1 VAGLLISNKSVR
13 PNKDKEYFMEK
24 NIGLWIDHREA
35 VIVVVTDKDEQITRI
50 KSDSE
55 KQTRLPGGSRK
66 DGLQQT
72 ENIRDKKFAMN
83 LSQFYDEIIAQIR
96 DAELIQ
102 IFGPGE
108 AKGELVKSL
117 EDEGLKERIAEVETV
132 DNMTDNQIVA
142 KVRERFSTS
151 SMPAK

>member
-1 VAGLLISNKSVR
+1 MK
-13 PNKDKEYFMEK
+13 K

-50 KSDSE
+50 GSDAD
-55 KQTRLPGGSRK
+55 KQTRQPGGSRK
-66 DGLQQT
+66 DGFQQT
-72 ENIRDKKFAMN
+72 ENVRDKKFASD
-83 LSQFYDEIIAQIR
+83 LGQFYDDIIAQIR

-108 AKGELVKSL
+108 AKGELVKHL
-117 EDEGLKERIAEVETV
+117 EDEGLKKRIVEVETV
-132 DNMTDNQIVA
+132 DNMTENQIAA

-151 SMPAK
+151 SMPTK